1 MKSRLII
8 LLLGFLLAAVSLSA
22 QEASGYVINV
32 ENGEVNLD
40 LTKAQV
46 QVGSQVKVV
55 QSGGYFTH
63 PVTKKKLK
71 KEDRV
76 VCTLQ
81 ITGAYAEYSV
91 ASPVGGADIS
101 KVQAGMTVQ
110 VVPQLYKKPEEVV
123 NTPTTKPTTG
133 TNGVD
138 PLSSYVKPVAAQPG
152 KHNIVIAPA
161 EVNDVVNNG
170 HFGGYVADI
179 LMEQMMMCDKVRL
192 LDRSVLNAQMNEI
205 DLAGSLLDPAT
216 TIQRGKAV
224 GARYILQTTMQKP
237 DVANIRTGI
246 PLAAVMGAVQAATGT
261 NIGAAYAS
269 NATVATLKASV
280 SISVRVVDL
289 QTGEVV
295 FMTSAKGDARG
306 KSQLSLEYG
315 ALGGGQLNGGA
326 QDFKQTVTGKAIQ
339 RAFVKIGRNLQDFF
353 NGTTNKKVV
362 GSISGGVSPDERLY
376 AKGYKIYSGTQK
388 LDKDDIASVF
398 SGREDLFFAYKKAK
412 RKKYAWTYL
421 LPLNLGAGILFLQ
434 AGSDDGVAAYSALGA
449 GFCTV
454 GIVSSIWTYQVGKKR
469 MKKIVNSYNTSRRY
483 SYYEYPTSSMELSVI
498 PMGVRL
504 TF

>member
-1 MKSRLII
+1 M
-8 LLLGFLLAAVSLSA
+8 LGFLFAAVSLSA
-22 QEASGYVINV
+22 QDISGFVLNV

-46 QVGSQVKVV
+46 QVGSKVKVV
-55 QSGGYFTH
+55 QSGGYLTH

-81 ITGAYAEYSV
+81 ITEAYAEYSV
-91 ASPVGGADIS
+91 AFPVDGGDIS
-101 KVQAGMTVQ
+101 KVQAGMTVR
-110 VVPQLYKKPEEVV
+110 VVPVKVIK
-123 NTPTTKPTTG
+123 TPTTKTTTE
-133 TNGVD
+133 TNVTGFHGLTVQ
-138 PLSSYVKPVAAQPG
+138 PVTTQPG

-205 DLAGSLLDPAT
+205 ELAGTLLDPAT

-289 QTGEVV
+289 QTSEVV
-295 FMTSAKGDARG
+295 FMTSAKGDAKG

-315 ALGGGQLNGGA
+315 ALGGGKLNGGA

-353 NGTTNKKVV
+353 NGTTTKKVV

-388 LDKDDIASVF
+388 LDKYDIASVF
-398 SGREDLFFAYKKAK
+398 TGRDDLFFAYKKAK

-421 LPLNLGAGILFLQ
+421 LPLNLGAGIAFLQ
-434 AGSDDGVAAYSALGA
+434 AGLGGFHDGTSEGNCYVALGA
-449 GFCTV
+449 GFCAA

-469 MKKIVNSYNTSRRY
+469 MKKIVNSYNTSRHY

-498 PMGVRL
+498 PMGLRL